1 MSVASAGRRDP
12 DVRSDLWVELELRKS
27 GGIELDIKSKVDF
40 MYGEANRKL
49 VLDTLKTL
57 GVQHAH
63 VTIED
68 TGALPFVIM
77 ARLEAAVR
85 RSSVIAQRSSLPPC
99 LPEPGPSFAL
109 PSARD
114 RWRRSRLYL
123 PGNEPKFMLNVRIHQ
138 PDAVILDLED
148 SVPAEDKDAA
158 LLLVRNA
165 LVALDFGTC
174 ERMVRMNPLPAGL
187 DEVEVLVHAGINV
200 ILIPKCESAEQA
212 KEVDARISSSL
223 APRPSPPVPD
233 VWLMPIVETCE
244 GMFNAAAIAKASP
257 RIVALTY
264 GMEDYIADLGGI
276 KTPAGL
282 ESLWAR
288 SQVVN
293 AAKAAGVQAIDTVFA
308 DIEDMD
314 ALRASCRAAK
324 ELGFEGKGCIHP
336 RQVQVVN
343 DEFTPSATEI
353 ERAQRIVLAFKEA
366 QAQGRNVVALGS
378 KMIDPPVVQ
387 RAQRTIAMAVSF
399 GRLPADWASTPVTP
413 SARSDGGEAT
423 QSESRGLSGEI
434 PPIATPSLRRN
445 DKKDKGD

>member
-1 MSVASAGRRDP
+1 MSTVNAGHRGP
-12 DVRSDLWVELELRKS
+12 EVRSDLWVELELRTT
-27 GGIELDIKSKVDF
+27 GGIELDIKSKVEF

-49 VLDTLKTL
+49 VLNTLKTL
-57 GVQHAH
+57 AVQHAH

-68 TGALPFVIM
+68 TGALPSVIM

-85 RSSVIAQRSSLPPC
+85 RSSHLAQRSSLPPC
-99 LPEPGPSFAL
+99 LPEPGPSFAH
-109 PSARD
+109 PSPHD

-158 LLLVRNA
+158 MLLVRNA
-165 LVALDFGTC
+165 LVALDFGAC
-174 ERMVRMNPLPAGL
+174 ERMVRINPLPAGL
-187 DEVEVLVHAGINV
+187 EEIDALVPAGVNV
-200 ILIPKCESAEQA
+200 ILIPKCESAEQV
-212 KEVDARISSSL
+212 KQVDARISSARSTL
-223 APRPSPPVPD
+223 DSRLSTLETY
-233 VWLMPIVETCE
+233 LMPIIETCE
-244 GMFNAAAIAKASP
+244 GMFRACEIAGASP

-264 GMEDYIADLGGI
+264 GLEDYILDLGGI

-288 SQVVN
+288 SQVAN

-308 DIEDMD
+308 DIDDMD

-324 ELGFEGKGCIHP
+324 EFGFEGKGCIHP

-343 DEFTPSATEI
+343 EEFTPTATEI
-353 ERAQRIVLAFKEA
+353 EKAQRIVLAFKEA
-366 QAQGRNVVALGS
+366 QTQGRNVVALGS

-387 RAQRTIAMAVSF
+387 RALRTIAMATAMGSE
-399 GRLPADWASTPVTP
+399 GQG
-413 SARSDGGEAT
+413 SAGSGQNPDAPGPQRCQTGTTEANS
-423 QSESRGLSGEI
+423 SES
-434 PPIATPSLRRN
+434 
-445 DKKDKGD
+445 

>member
-1 MSVASAGRRDP
+1 VSTANAGRRGP
-12 DVRSDLWVELELRKS
+12 DVRSDLWVQLEPRTS

-57 GVQHAH
+57 GVQHAR
-63 VTIED
+63 VAIED

-77 ARLEAAVR
+77 ARLETAVR
-85 RSSVIAQRSSLPPC
+85 RAMSIVHGPSSKVPAC

-123 PGNEPKFMLNVRIHQ
+123 PGNEPRFMLNVKIHK

-148 SVPAEDKDAA
+148 SVPAPDKDAA
-158 LLLVRNA
+158 LVLVRNA
-165 LVALDFGTC
+165 LYALDFGNC
-174 ERMVRMNPLPAGL
+174 ERMVRINQPRRGL
-187 DEVEVLVHAGINV
+187 DEIEPLVQGGINL
-200 ILIPKCESAEQA
+200 ILIPKCESVEQVE
-212 KEVDARISSSL
+212 EVDARVSSALSSL
-223 APRPSPPVPD
+223 LPPPSSRD
-233 VWLMPIVETCE
+233 VYLMPIVETCE
-244 GMFNAAAIAKASP
+244 GMFKAREIAHASP

-264 GMEDYIADLGGI
+264 GLEDYILDLGGI

-288 SQVVN
+288 SQVAN

-308 DIEDMD
+308 NVEDVD
-314 ALRASCRAAK
+314 ALRVSCQAAR

-336 RQVQVVN
+336 RQIPVVN
-343 DEFTPSATEI
+343 DAFTPSEPEI
-353 ERAQRIVLAFKEA
+353 KRAQDVVLAFKDA
-366 QAQGRNVVALGS
+366 QAKGRNVVALGS

-387 RAQRTIAMAVSF
+387 RALRTIELAIAA
-399 GRLPADWASTPVTP
+399 GRLTADWGSAPQSPAS
-413 SARSDGGEAT
+413 SAE
-423 QSESRGLSGEI
+423 
-434 PPIATPSLRRN
+434 
-445 DKKDKGD
+445 